1 MAEETYKIGDT
12 ITLSNEDTGWKF
24 EGVVIATN
32 DDEGTCM
39 VSVPS
44 IGQVLTLDSDG
55 KVVGV

>member
-1 MAEETYKIGDT
+1 MAEVTYNIGDT

-32 DDEGTCM
+32 DKDGTCM
-39 VSVPS
+39 VSISS
-44 IGQVLTLDSDG
+44 IGQVLTLDRDG